1 MNIKMLNALIDER
14 KDELFKILCDLVK
27 INSENFGD
35 HGNEEE
41 CARFIHKLCQDM
53 GLESDLY
60 SPLDIDGFTEC
71 EDYYPGRNLE
81 KRYNVAARWKGTE
94 DKDELMLMG
103 HHDTVPIGDP
113 ANWSF
118 EPLLGE
124 VRDGKILGRG
134 ACDDK
139 YALATVM
146 FLIKILNEKGF
157 KPRANLVFA
166 SYSDEEFGGSHGA
179 MASVM
184 KYPCTRIVNLD
195 GRYAQ
200 IWHCASGGG
209 EMCFKYHTVNTVD
222 SAKLTAQVIPI
233 IMEEIDKFADNRSAE
248 LEENR
253 FYKGTIIP
261 KTSLR
266 YLDVHAGNNGSD
278 LGVGSVNFVFYT
290 VKTKEEI
297 YKELEEVTKRIN
309 ERINPLGV
317 VGDGFFPTTRYFHYG
332 FSEPD
337 HESINDMVRVAKD
350 AIGED
355 VMVCGSCLSDLSVI
369 LKYGNNSAYGFGA
382 GRDFSLPG
390 GAHQPNEFI
399 ECESLVKFA
408 KMVGAYMID
417 FLEEK
422 I

>member
-1 MNIKMLNALIDER
+1 MNIDQLNALIDER
-14 KDELFKILCDLVK
+14 KDELFDMLCNLVK
-27 INSENFGD
+27 INSENFGEF
-35 HGNEEE
+35 GNEKE
-41 CARFIHKLCQDM
+41 CADYIHKKCENM

-60 SPLDIDGFTEC
+60 SPLELDGFTENP
-71 EDYYPGRNLE
+71 DYYPGRNLE
-81 KRYNVAARWKGTE
+81 ERYCVAARWKGAE
-94 DKDELMLMG
+94 DKDDLMLMG
-103 HHDTVPIGDP
+103 HLDTVPIGDP

-118 EPLLGE
+118 DPLLGE

-146 FLIKILNEKGF
+146 FLIKILKENNFVPK
-157 KPRANLVFA
+157 ANLVFA
-166 SYSDEEFGGSHGA
+166 AYSDEEFGGSHGA

-200 IWHCASGGG
+200 IWHCASGGAV
-209 EMCFKYHTVNTVD
+209 MDFKYHTINTVD
-222 SAKLTAQVIPI
+222 SAKLTAQVIPV
-233 IMEEIDKFADNRSAE
+233 IMEELDKFADKRSAE

-261 KTSLR
+261 KTALR
-266 YLDVHAGNNGSD
+266 YNDIHAGNNGAD
-278 LGVGSVNFVFYT
+278 LGVGTITFVFYT

-297 YKELEEVTKRIN
+297 YKELEEVTNKIN
-309 ERINPLGV
+309 ERIKPMGV
-317 VGDGFFPTTRYFHYG
+317 IGDGFFPATRFFHYG

-337 HESINDMVRVAKD
+337 HESIKDMVRVAKES
-350 AIGED
+350 IGED
-355 VMVCGSCLSDLSVI
+355 VSVCGSCLSDLSVI
-369 LKYGNNSAYGFGA
+369 LKYGNNSAFGFGA

-390 GAHQPNEFI
+390 GAHQPDEFI

-408 KMVGAYMID
+408 KMVGAYIID
-417 FLEEK
+417 FLG
-422 I
+422 

>member
-1 MNIKMLNALIDER
+1 MDVKQLNAIIEER
-14 KDELFKILCDLVK
+14 KDELFKILCDLIK

-35 HGNEEE
+35 HGNEAE
-41 CARFIHKLCQDM
+41 CAEFIHKLCQEM

-60 SPLDIDGFTEC
+60 SPLDLEGFTEC

-81 KRYNVAARWKGTE
+81 TRYNVTARWKGTV

-103 HHDTVPIGDP
+103 HHDTVPIGDT

-124 VRDGKILGRG
+124 VRDGNILGRG

-139 YALATVM
+139 YALATVI
-146 FLIKILNEKGF
+146 FLIKVLKENGF
-157 KPRANLVFA
+157 VPRANLIFA

-195 GRYAQ
+195 GRDGQ

-209 EMCFKYHTVNTVD
+209 EMYFKYHTVNTVD
-222 SAKLTAQVIPI
+222 SAKLTAQVIPV
-233 IMEEIDKFADNRSAE
+233 IMEEIGNFADNRSAE
-248 LEENR
+248 LEANR

-261 KTSLR
+261 STSLR
-266 YLDVHAGNNGSD
+266 YLDVHAGNNGFD
-278 LGVGSVNFVFYT
+278 LGVGSVKFVFYT

-297 YKELEEVTKRIN
+297 YKEFEEVTKKIN
-309 ERINPLGV
+309 ERIVPMGV
-317 VGDGFFPTTRYFHYG
+317 VGDGFFPATRFFHYG
-332 FSEPD
+332 FCEPD
-337 HESINDMVRVAKD
+337 HESIKDMVYAAKD
-350 AIGED
+350 AVGND
-355 VMVCGSCLSDLSVI
+355 VLVCGSCLSDLSVI

-382 GRDFSLPG
+382 GRDFSLAG
-390 GAHQPNEFI
+390 GAHQPDEFI
-399 ECESLVKFA
+399 ECDRLINFA
-408 KMVGAYMID
+408 KTVGAYLIN
-417 FLEEK
+417 FLG
-422 I
+422 